1 MVSNSSQCC
10 DESPKDSFRLSS
22 LRPQRV
28 FSSADDGSDVHES
41 PKTSFRLPSISRHM
55 VFCSSASNSQIIET
69 PKFDARSSN
78 QRFDVN
84 SPVSSFALP
93 TMSPRTFSERGG
105 SSFSRMNRSG
115 SALSE
120 QDTDLTPS
128 SASVVRRLSPLFQD
142 DEQSRVSID
151 LQRSASV
158 ESYLTKKKRKY
169 KQKRIF
175 PERVIRKS
183 KMKQNNKVLT
193 EDIVKH
199 LQSPCC
205 SSRCSNK
212 IPLAKIEKCRLWYNN
227 VGKRQRTEDE
237 RSDLL
242 SEIFETAE
250 KDFSTKNPK
259 FVYSI
264 PGDRYSVIR
273 CIFLYF
279 TTCFS

>member
-1 MVSNSSQCC
+1 MSAEFLDTNSSQCC

-22 LRPQRV
+22 LRSRSV
-28 FSSADDGSDVHES
+28 CSSADYGPDVDES
-41 PKTSFRLPSISRHM
+41 PKESFRLSSVSRHK
-55 VFCSSASNSQIIET
+55 VFCSSASKFQNIET
-69 PKFDARSSN
+69 PKFDERSSN

-93 TMSPRTFSERGG
+93 RRSPRTFSQQGG
-105 SSFSRMNRSG
+105 SSLSRMNRSA
-115 SALSE
+115 SALESE
-120 QDTDLTPS
+120 QETDLSPL

-142 DEQSRVSID
+142 DEQSRVCND

-158 ESYLTKKKRKY
+158 EGYLTKKKRKY
-169 KQKRIF
+169 KQKRIY

-193 EDIVKH
+193 EDILKY
-199 LQSPCC
+199 LQMPCC
-205 SSRCSNK
+205 TSCCSKK
-212 IPLAKIEKCRLWYNN
+212 IPLTKIEKCRLWYNN

-250 KDFSTKNPK
+250 KDLSTKNPK

-264 PGDRYSVIR
+264 PGDT
-273 CIFLYF
+273 L
-279 TTCFS
+279 